1 MARKTVHPAT
11 SAAVFEPRLDACC
24 ALDAAEAN
32 PRCGSR
38 GAGDRFAKVTTALSG
53 GVSLSLAV
61 AVLMPGRPLL
71 VAIAIVVG
79 VMGGSYLVKRYG

>member
-1 MARKTVHPAT
+1 
-11 SAAVFEPRLDACC
+11 L
-24 ALDAAEAN
+24 L
-32 PRCGSR
+32 SR
-38 GAGDRFAKVTTALSG
+38 IC